1 MIQQLE
7 DEIREYDELKSGD
20 LTLPNVER
28 LDQIV
33 PFVTKMRIAKGVSQI
48 ELARRPG
55 VSKQVIT
62 VPDKLPVSLKYLL
75 VVGYHIGNRKG
86 TLLNLKWSQI
96 DFEEG
101 LNRF

>member
-33 PFVTKMRIAKGVSQI
+33 PFVTKMRICQGRISN
-48 ELARRPG
+48 RTRP
-55 VSKQVIT
+55 QAW
-62 VPDKLPVSLKYLL
+62 
-75 VVGYHIGNRKG
+75 R
-86 TLLNLKWSQI
+86 
-96 DFEEG
+96 
-101 LNRF
+101 